1 MRRGGEDGA
10 LVVFQ
15 HLEPGGDIRRV
26 IFTHFRREFEVGAEE
41 SASQLRYEFLAGIAL
56 VAPGFATEVAVEPG
70 RVLRPVRRFMR
81 QCGIEGFSVAKSL
94 DDRHLDVVAVS
105 AVIGAVAPVADVG
118 LGGREERLGM

>member
-1 MRRGGEDGA
+1 MRVNGRNIPASPASCNEFNNQWYGEAIPHTTVSNHAACASGFIQAVEIIHGLLRMRRGGEDGA

-56 VAPGFATEVAVEPG
+56 VAPCFAAKVAVKP
-70 RVLRPVRRFMR
+70 
-81 QCGIEGFSVAKSL
+81 
-94 DDRHLDVVAVS
+94 
-105 AVIGAVAPVADVG
+105 
-118 LGGREERLGM
+118 